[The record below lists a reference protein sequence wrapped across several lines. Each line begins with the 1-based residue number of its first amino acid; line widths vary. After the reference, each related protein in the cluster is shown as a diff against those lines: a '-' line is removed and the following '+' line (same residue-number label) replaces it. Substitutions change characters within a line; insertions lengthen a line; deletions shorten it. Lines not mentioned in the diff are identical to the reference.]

1 MNTINVDVVP
11 IVGNPF
17 VVTVPKEGNV
27 LALKRAI
34 WWEKGIRVSAQ
45 NLFIFRPKE
54 LVLKDEMSLND
65 VFGEGRIEV
74 KLVPRVTVGKQQQQ
88 PAPASKFWTEWIHE
102 TFPHSSHIVDETNGT
117 NGTDGKIKIRVLL
130 PISLESNLIRRPFRQ
145 IRPIPVCRVCNE
157 KLVDVAGWQKCVS
170 CEEQRNL
177 ADVVMKNKVAQLM
190 NKMKRTKGYNKTST
204 STRFK

>member
-1 MNTINVDVVP
+1 MNTLNVDVVP

-34 WWEKGIRVSAQ
+34 WLQKGIRVSAQ

-54 LVLKDEMSLND
+54 LVLRDEMSLND
-65 VFGEGRIEV
+65 VFGEGRLEV
-74 KLVPRVTVGKQQQQ
+74 KLVPRVMVGKQQQQ
-88 PAPASKFWTEWIHE
+88 QPSPTSKFWIELIQG
-102 TFPHSSHIVDETNGT
+102 TFPHSSHIVDET

-130 PISLESNLIRRPFRQ
+130 PISLESNLVRRPFRQ

-157 KLVDVAGWQKCVS
+157 KLVDVVGWLKCVS

-190 NKMKRTKGYNKTST
+190 SKMKRTKGYNKTST